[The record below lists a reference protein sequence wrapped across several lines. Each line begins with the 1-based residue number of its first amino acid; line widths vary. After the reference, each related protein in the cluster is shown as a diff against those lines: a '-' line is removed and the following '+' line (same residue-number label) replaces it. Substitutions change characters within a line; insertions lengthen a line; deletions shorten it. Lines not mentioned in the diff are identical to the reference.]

1 MRQET
6 ILFPMFF
13 LALLTFGVGFLMVKR
28 RFKAVRDD
36 GLNPSYFKL
45 NRGGKLPE
53 YLEKVSRHYINLFE
67 CPVLFYVVSLLIYST
82 KQADATYL
90 TLAWL
95 FVATRYLHSYIHI
108 TYNALKHRMVVFLSS
123 AIILIVIWVRL
134 FFQLLFA

>member
-13 LALLTFGVGFLMVKR
+13 LALLTFGVGFLMVNR
-28 RFKAVRDD
+28 RFKAVKED
-36 GLNPSYFKL
+36 GLNPAYFKL

-67 CPVLFYVVSLLIYST
+67 FPVLFYVVSLLIYVT
-82 KQADATYL
+82 KQSDAYYL
-90 TLAWL
+90 ALAWL

-108 TYNALKHRMVVFLSS
+108 TYNALKHRMVVFLSGV
-123 AIILIVIWVRL
+123 IILIVIWIRL